1 MEKESFSDGFV
12 VDYDVSSR
20 VSGCCGRHLS
30 FPACAATHTWFLV
43 KMCLRF
49 LAVTSY
55 LPCDNKSYWHLCR
68 QPFTLTR
75 ASDRTVAELF
85 CAARLA
91 YILNNGGYND
101 DIDVEVV
108 EALL

>member
-20 VSGCCGRHLS
+20 VSGCFGRHLS

>member
-1 MEKESFSDGFV
+1 
-12 VDYDVSSR
+12 
-20 VSGCCGRHLS
+20 
-30 FPACAATHTWFLV
+30 
-43 KMCLRF
+43 MCLRS

-55 LPCDNKSYWHLCR
+55 LPCDNNPYWHLCR

-75 ASDRTVAELF
+75 ASERTVAELF
-85 CAARLA
+85 WVARLA